1 MSMRKIL
8 NEWRSFALRE
18 SKNAPGVVYDDHELE
33 PNFSVFHET
42 DGETHAIILYR
53 KQKYVDGFYII
64 GYISVDLLTD
74 TGDERFNC
82 IPNTYQIGAVY
93 IEKELRGHKEKF
105 GKKMYDLAYG
115 AIEKD
120 AGLTSDKYSG
130 SQKKAIANWK
140 KMEAS
145 PEIEKR
151 ATKTKGNDEFDYD
164 GKKTPDDK
172 MDDCLTSMDL
182 GDTNATDHSL
192 KKKNNS
198 TDKAMLAKYKT
209 QHEQNDFLNRDYV
222 ENQLMNKAIK
232 RFGEIYSSMVNY

>member
-1 MSMRKIL
+1 MKKIL
-8 NEWRSFALRE
+8 NEWRKFMLQE
-18 SKNAPGVVYDDHELE
+18 SSNAPNIAYNEANLE
-33 PNFSVFHET
+33 PNLSVFHET

-53 KQKYVDGFYII
+53 KEKYVDNFYVL

-130 SQKKAIANWK
+130 SMPKAKLNWK
-140 KMEAS
+140 KMETS
-145 PEIEKR
+145 PEFEKKE
-151 ATKTKGNDEFDYD
+151 TPKGSDKFDYD
-164 GKKTPDDK
+164 GKTTPNDK

-192 KKKNNS
+192 KKKSNS
-198 TDKAMLAKYKT
+198 ANKAMLAKYKA
-209 QHEQNDFLNRDYV
+209 QHEQNNFLNKDDV
-222 ENQLMNKAIK
+222 ESRLMNKAMR
-232 RFGEIYSSMVNY
+232 RFGEIYSQMTNYS

>member
-1 MSMRKIL
+1 MKKIM
-8 NEWRSFALRE
+8 NEWRKFMLQE
-18 SKNAPGVVYDDHELE
+18 SMHTPEIAYSDTELE

-53 KQKYVDGFYII
+53 KQKYVDDFYII

-74 TGDERFNC
+74 VGDERFNC

-93 IEKELRGHKEKF
+93 VEKELRGHKEKF

-115 AIEKD
+115 AIEPK
-120 AGLTSDKYSG
+120 AGITSDKYSG
-130 SQKKAIANWK
+130 SLPKAKENWK
-140 KMEAS
+140 KMEIS
-145 PEIEKR
+145 PEFKL
-151 ATKTKGNDEFDYD
+151 KTTPKGNNEFDYD

-192 KKKNNS
+192 EKRS
-198 TDKAMLAKYKT
+198 SAASRAMLVKFKA
-209 QHEQNDFLNRDYV
+209 QHQQNDFLNKRNV
-222 ENQLMNKAIK
+222 EDRLMNKAVS
-232 RFGEIYSSMVNY
+232 RFGEIYSQLTNYN

>member
-1 MSMRKIL
+1 MKKIL
-8 NEWRSFALRE
+8 NEWRRFLLEE
-18 SKNAPGVVYDDHELE
+18 SANSPDIPYSETDLE

-53 KQKYVDGFYII
+53 KQKYVDDFYII

-93 IEKELRGHKEKF
+93 VEQELRGHKEKF

-115 AIEKD
+115 AIEPD
-120 AGLTSDKYSG
+120 AGITSDKYSG
-130 SQKKAIANWK
+130 SMPKAKANWK
-140 KMEAS
+140 KMEKS
-145 PEIEKR
+145 PEYDL
-151 ATKTKGNDEFDYD
+151 KTTPKGSDEFDYD

-172 MDDCLTSMDL
+172 MDDCFASFDL

-192 KKKNNS
+192 KKKS
-198 TDKAMLAKYKT
+198 AGPAQALLAKYKA
-209 QHEQNDFLNRDYV
+209 QHDQNMFLNKTDV
-222 ENQLMNKAIK
+222 ESRLMNKAVS
-232 RFGEIYSSMVNY
+232 RFGEIYSQMTNYN